1 MTETLLI
8 ITGVLTAL
16 LAGVFFAFSVAVNG
30 GLHRLKDEAYVQA
43 MQHINV
49 VIENPLFLLTFM
61 GPVVLLPVMTW
72 LTWTD
77 GTTRPLLLAGA
88 SLLYVVGTF
97 GVTMAGNIPLNKRL
111 AQADTSKP
119 GEATKARAE
128 FENPWNR
135 LHAVRTV
142 ASIAATV
149 LVFAACVA

>member
-1 MTETLLI
+1 M
-8 ITGVLTAL
+8 
-16 LAGVFFAFSVAVNG
+16 
-30 GLHRLKDEAYVQA
+30 KDDAYVQA

-142 ASIAATV
+142 ASIGATV